1 MGWYDSIA
9 MNFRVATA
17 GVLSISLIAGSLLV
31 TGCANPNVRDS
42 RNDNLQAT
50 LRRASGE
57 WDVLFNAR
65 AGGRLAMLYAEDGYT
80 MPPGGA
86 TINGRAA
93 LRKDFEAL
101 FEVYNARH
109 ETRVDEYL
117 IEGDR
122 AIELAHYTLTLQP
135 REGGDP
141 VVESGRRVMCR
152 RQTKNG
158 WEIVWEIWNTEGA
171 PQK

>member
-1 MGWYDSIA
+1 
-9 MNFRVATA
+9 MNFRVTTA
-17 GVLSISLIAGSLLV
+17 VFFAISLVAALFCM
-31 TGCANPNVRDS
+31 TGCANQHVRDGPD
-42 RNDNLQAT
+42 DNLRVK

-57 WDVLFNAR
+57 WDVLFNSR

-86 TINGRAA
+86 TISGRAA

-135 REGGDP
+135 REGGDS
-141 VVESGRRVMCR
+141 VVETGRRVMCR

>member
-1 MGWYDSIA
+1 
-9 MNFRVATA
+9 MNFRIATV
-17 GVLSISLIAGSLLV
+17 GVLTISLMAGLLCV
-31 TGCANPNVRDS
+31 TGCASQNVQDNRDEDL
-42 RNDNLQAT
+42 RVT
-50 LRRASGE
+50 LRRATGE
-57 WDVLFNAR
+57 WDILFNAR
-65 AGGRLAMLYAEDGYT
+65 AGARLAMLYAEDGFT

-86 TINGRAA
+86 TITGRAA

-117 IEGDR
+117 FEGDR
-122 AIELAHYTLTLQP
+122 AIELAHYTLTLPP

-141 VVESGRRVMCR
+141 VVETGRRVMCR
-152 RQTKNG
+152 RQTKTG